1 ESERIMRLIQV
12 LVERGYLKLSSREK
26 EDKLIAQLKILEK
39 KLSPEEFET
48 FENLLFTT
56 FETVEDEFFE
66 LGRLVGEMLEAE

>member
-1 ESERIMRLIQV
+1 MRLIQV

-56 FETVEDEFFE
+56 FETVEDDFFE

>member
-1 ESERIMRLIQV
+1 MRLIQV

-56 FETVEDEFFE
+56 FENVEDEFFE
-66 LGRLVGEMLEAE
+66 LGRLVGEMLEAK

>member
-1 ESERIMRLIQV
+1 MRLIQV

-26 EDKLIAQLKILEK
+26 EDKLIAQLKILEQ

-56 FETVEDEFFE
+56 FETVEDDFFE